1 MKIGETDIRIKGRL
15 VRIAY
20 PELEKYELLQ
30 DPAAVID
37 ALRTARPRVDLF
49 TFLQITSDNA
59 PKYSYA
65 MEMDNMAVLPITTF
79 DDWWKQLRSEARNR
93 ARQAEKKGVVV
104 REVEFGDELAKGM
117 WGVYNESPMRQGK
130 PNVHYGKDVATVYR
144 DEATFLDRSVFIGAF
159 LGEELIGFVKLVTDK
174 ERTHANMMNVV
185 AMVKYRD
192 KAPTNALI
200 AQAVRSC
207 AARSI
212 RYLAYQGFTYGKQRI
227 DSLTNFKVING
238 FQRVDLPRYYVP
250 LTPLGTMFFRLG
262 LHRNALDWLP
272 VPVADKFRELRT
284 AWYKRRLEPANGIS
298 R

>member
-1 MKIGETDIRIKGRL
+1 MKIGETDIKIKGRI

-30 DPAAVID
+30 DPDAVIEV
-37 ALRTARPRVDLF
+37 LSSARPRIDLF
-49 TFLQITSDNA
+49 TFLQITSDDA
-59 PKYSYA
+59 PKYPYA
-65 MEMDNMAVLPITTF
+65 VEMDNMAVLPITTF
-79 DDWWKQLRSEARNR
+79 ESWWKQLRSEARNR
-93 ARQAEKKGVVV
+93 ARQAEKRGVTV
-104 REVEFGDELAKGM
+104 REVAFSDELVKGM
-117 WGVYNESPMRQGK
+117 WEVYNESPMRQGK

-144 DEATFLDRSVFIGAF
+144 EEATFLERSIFIGAY
-159 LGEELIGFVKLVTDK
+159 LGEQLIGFVKLVTDK

-185 AMVKYRD
+185 AMVKHRD

-200 AQAVRSC
+200 AQAVRCC
-207 AARSI
+207 AERGI

-250 LTPLGTMFFRLG
+250 LTPLGAAFFRMG

-284 AWYKRRLEPANGIS
+284 AWYKRRLEPANGVS